1 MHVGCVRDEACA
13 CAMRMWA
20 TCFFYFASVY
30 HRLFEVESLREK
42 TNGA

>member
-1 MHVGCVRDEACA
+1 MCDEDVGDL
-13 CAMRMWA
+13 
-20 TCFFYFASVY
+20 FFFCKCIY